1 MIFFYP
7 ILALLLFLIYHLVP
21 EGYSGFL
28 SVFIQWITTQWI
40 EPSSIILVIGI
51 GVCIIGFLDIYHNGH
66 RVRTSYLMVALTL
79 NTLVFILNLFF
90 LLQPIVIH

>member
-7 ILALLLFLIYHLVP
+7 LLALLLFLIYHFVP

-28 SVFIQWITTQWI
+28 SVFIQWTTTKWI

-51 GVCIIGFLDIYHNGH
+51 VVCIIGFLDIHHSGH
-66 RVRTSYLMVALTL
+66 RVKTSYLLVALTL
-79 NTLVFILNLFF
+79 NTLVFILDFFF
-90 LLQPIVIH
+90 LLQPIIIH